1 MGCFT
6 DYRLKSVILLFIMT
20 LILLWHRRS
29 QNSREGRTVTPRA
42 KTWRFFF
49 VSFRMFITSRPM
61 AMSVPVGPTCL
72 PRSFGVIVVT
82 IINWFSV
89 KNNQHNKQIYLNKN
103 STNASPTAQWTG
115 RLFWSRVF
123 LGMTA
128 QETIESVTKGY
139 RLPNPAD
146 EQKIKCPAN
155 LYDRMLQCWQKSP
168 NDRPTFAELRNFFY
182 KFCAEFDTYE
192 E

>member
-1 MGCFT
+1 
-6 DYRLKSVILLFIMT
+6 
-20 LILLWHRRS
+20 
-29 QNSREGRTVTPRA
+29 
-42 KTWRFFF
+42 
-49 VSFRMFITSRPM
+49 
-61 AMSVPVGPTCL
+61 
-72 PRSFGVIVVT
+72 
-82 IINWFSV
+82 
-89 KNNQHNKQIYLNKN
+89 
-103 STNASPTAQWTG
+103 
-115 RLFWSRVF
+115 
-123 LGMTA
+123 MTA